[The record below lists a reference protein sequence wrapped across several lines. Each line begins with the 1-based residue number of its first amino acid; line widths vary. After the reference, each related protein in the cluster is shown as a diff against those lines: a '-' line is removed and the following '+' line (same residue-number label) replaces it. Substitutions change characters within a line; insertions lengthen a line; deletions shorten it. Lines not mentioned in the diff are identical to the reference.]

1 MKTRAKKNENKEKYQ
16 SYFKMDLK
24 ELYILAFYFQA
35 FDFIIGI
42 KHGFTKSRDTF
53 ERGRTLPRHNSVQPQ
68 GRRCQAHS
76 PV

>member
-42 KHGFTKSRDTF
+42 KTWFYKIKGH
-53 ERGRTLPRHNSVQPQ
+53 V
-68 GRRCQAHS
+68 
-76 PV
+76 